1 MTKKA
6 TLEAGGMTTKRVVVG
21 ITGASGAVYGLT
33 ALKALRAAG
42 VETPYGQKI
51 KSARKPGSYLLPV

>member
-6 TLEAGGMTTKRVVVG
+6 TLEAGGVTTKRVVVG

-33 ALKALRAAG
+33 ALKALRVCPERSCGIA
-42 VETPYGQKI
+42 
-51 KSARKPGSYLLPV
+51 